1 MTEEGLNSTILR
13 LQSLVFE
20 TYGMIK
26 DIYRREQQEGDVD
39 KIANLSLKLANY
51 EGALLTLQ
59 GYKDD
64 IIKSAAET
72 VEVLVE
78 EVEDTPDE
86 GEAEG
91 TISEEQLAEKSQ
103 SFRDSQKYRKKK
115 AKKSSSSLKM

>member
-64 IIKSAAET
+64 IIKSAVET

-78 EVEDTPDE
+78 EVEDAPDDE
-86 GEAEG
+86 EES
-91 TISEEQLAEKSQ
+91 TVSEEQLAEKSL

-115 AKKSSSSLKM
+115 EKK

>member
-115 AKKSSSSLKM
+115 AKK